1 MSQSKY
7 SIGDFQK
14 AGEEFYDK
22 LRFLTFPLAI
32 KYIKNESE
40 IPDEVGIIRPS
51 KINQKFSLCQAF
63 TMSRRWGRTVVMTFA
78 DNHCIT
84 SSFVHGWEYMPSR
97 EILKSQ
103 ILSKYHSGPSAELSV
118 QLQFGKYLNKD
129 SLEKIKGNI
138 GFIVS
143 PLNKTLII
151 PDVILCYG
159 DPAQMTHI
167 IHALTY
173 EGRNLVKDQFF
184 IGYGESCIKGVL
196 IPYISNQT
204 QVILPGTGDRML
216 SMTMENEM
224 AIGIPANK
232 IFYILKNL
240 FKSGAKFNMGIPSK
254 FMLMDI
260 PEGMGPPAFR
270 FLKRQHKR
278 LKKGSLKKKQINNDN
293 ENMNN

>member
-7 SIGDFQK
+7 SLEDFQK
-14 AGEEFYDK
+14 AGRDLYDN

-32 KYIKNESE
+32 KYIKKESE
-40 IPDEVGIIRPS
+40 IPENIGIIRPS
-51 KINQKFSLCQAF
+51 KIHQKISLCQAF
-63 TMSRRWGRTVVMTFA
+63 TIARRWDRTVVMKFE

-84 SSFVHGWEYMPSR
+84 SSFVHGWEYMPSK

-103 ILSKYHSGPSAELSV
+103 ILSKYHSGPNAELSI
-118 QLQFGKYLNKD
+118 QLQFGKYLNKE
-129 SLEKIKGNI
+129 SMEKIKGNI

-143 PLNKTLII
+143 PLNKTLIV

-159 DPAQMTHI
+159 SPAQMTHI

-196 IPYISNQT
+196 IPFISNQT
-204 QVILPGTGDRML
+204 QIVLPGTGDRML

-224 AIGIPANK
+224 AIGMPANK

-240 FKSGAKFNMGIPSK
+240 FKSAGKFNMGIPSK
-254 FMLMDI
+254 FMLIDMPD
-260 PEGMGPPAFR
+260 GMGPPAFR
-270 FLKRQHKR
+270 YLKRQHKR
-278 LKKGSLKKKQINNDN
+278 LKKGKLKKK
-293 ENMNN
+293 